1 MPLPKSPEQKRATRA
16 ARQARYR
23 QNLKRKEALNQHIDH
38 SAGVGPAPSVPLP
51 AVSTTDLAVAVRDRM
66 LHIVG
71 SMNDDQLLNKDFAA
85 AISNGLKAQNTLDA
99 REKVK
104 AKSGQSLELVAGL
117 RALLTG
123 ALAPPPQLEDGETF
137 EGDYEDVTPE

>member
-1 MPLPKSPEQKRATRA
+1 MPLPKSEAEKRKTRA

-23 QNLKRKEALNQHIDH
+23 ANLKRKTDLNEHIDF
-38 SAGVGPAPSVPLP
+38 SAGVGPKPKSDIPQ
-51 AVSTTDLAVAVRDRM
+51 VSSTDLAVAVRDRM

-71 SMNDDQLLNKDFAA
+71 EMSNEELLNKDFAA

-104 AKSGQSLELVAGL
+104 AKTGQSLELVAGL

-123 ALAPPPQLEDGETF
+123 AVAPPLQLEPLVPIEGEFT
-137 EGDYEDVTPE
+137 DVTAD